1 MNIEKDK
8 RKSKPKR
15 LAHSFISFENIFHRR
30 PFFIKTLNNF
40 LWGCSCGNSFPVV
53 FSLNQ
58 ENDIISSR
66 SYMKYFPPG

>member
-15 LAHSFISFENIFHRR
+15 RAHSFISFENIFHRR

-58 ENDIISSR
+58 EKDIISSS
-66 SYMKYFPPG
+66 SYMKHFPPG